1 MNDDPFRYDTLVADA
16 LRGVV
21 RKVLFQTVRNGL
33 TGRHH
38 FYVTFRTDYPGV
50 EIPEYLRQRHPE
62 EMTIVLQHQFWG
74 LEVNDEGFEVTL
86 TFNRVSE
93 RLVIPFESITAFADP
108 SAQFLLPFQ
117 VDSAK
122 ARRTLAKGGPLL
134 RGQEAE
140 DLTRADDGKGADEMP
155 DGPKDEIRP
164 ADDAPAARPDAGG
177 GGNVVTLDA
186 FRKK

>member
-1 MNDDPFRYDTLVADA
+1 MNDDSFRYDTLVADA

-21 RKVLFQTVRNGL
+21 RKVLSQTARNGL

-50 EIPEYLRQRHPE
+50 EIPGHLSQRHPE

-74 LEVNDEGFEVTL
+74 LEVLDESFEVTL
-86 TFNRVSE
+86 SFNRVNE
-93 RLVIPFESITAFADP
+93 RLVIPFEAITAFADP

-117 VDSAK
+117 VDVASAHRK
-122 ARRTLAKGGPLL
+122 TTKTSSVLKPARQPESQPQPAAK
-134 RGQEAE
+134 
-140 DLTRADDGKGADEMP
+140 K
-155 DGPKDEIRP
+155 
-164 ADDAPAARPDAGG
+164 DAPAEAPDSEEKASDAAPAVKPDAPD

>member
-1 MNDDPFRYDTLVADA
+1 MNDDPFRYDKLVSDA

-21 RKVLFQTVRNGL
+21 RKVLFQAASNGL

-38 FYVTFRTDYPGV
+38 FYITFRTDYPGV
-50 EIPEYLRQRHPE
+50 DIPEHLRQRHPE

-74 LEVNDEGFEVTL
+74 LEVKDEIFEVTL
-86 TFNRVSE
+86 SFNRVNE
-93 RLVIPFESITAFADP
+93 RLVIPFEAITAFADP

-117 VDSAK
+117 VDSAA
-122 ARRTLAKGGPLL
+122 ARRKSSKSSSLL
-134 RGQEAE
+134 KSMKPDAAPRPEDKETIAE
-140 DLTRADDGKGADEMP
+140 VTSVV
-155 DGPKDEIRP
+155 KDEP
-164 ADDAPAARPDAGG
+164 KSDEASPKPDAGN